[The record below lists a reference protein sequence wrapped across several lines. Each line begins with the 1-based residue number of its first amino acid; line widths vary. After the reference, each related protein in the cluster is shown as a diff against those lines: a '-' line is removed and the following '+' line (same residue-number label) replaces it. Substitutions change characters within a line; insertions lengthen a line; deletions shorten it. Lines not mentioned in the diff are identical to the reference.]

1 MGLFGFVKKAV
12 GFAAKT
18 ALSKVTGGVSDKV
31 FSALKATKAMKTMSV
46 KKPEMK
52 TTAAQLN
59 EIKYS
64 TAKLPKAKTA
74 AAEVGAAAKKY
85 FTQQAP
91 ARRARAARAPRPKP
105 ACKYGPRGSDGYCP
119 KKPAAAPRAPAQTK
133 ASKRASAAAGRA
145 AARLVPRITAAR
157 AAKAGAAARK
167 LLPYAGVAAAGA
179 GAYTL
184 VRKSKVGGAAGD
196 AIVDAHFRRQAKKDQ
211 NKINAFQAQLR
222 AERAAG
228 PVSSARV
235 KAIAKSHGL

>member
-31 FSALKATKAMKTMSV
+31 FSALKATKAMKNMSV

-52 TTAAQLN
+52 TTATQLN

-64 TAKLPKAKTA
+64 TAKVPKAKTA

-91 ARRARAARAPRPKP
+91 ARRARAGSRAPRPKP
-105 ACKYGPRGSDGYCP
+105 ACKYGPRGADGYCP
-119 KKPAAAPRAPAQTK
+119 PKPKSARRPGRSTRSGRIAAA
-133 ASKRASAAAGRA
+133 
-145 AARLVPRITAAR
+145 LVPRLTASR
-157 AAKAGAAARK
+157 AKKAAAVVKRN
-167 LLPYAGVAAAGA
+167 LPLAGVAAAGA
-179 GAYTL
+179 AAFGAT
-184 VRKSKVGGAAGD
+184 RASRFGGAAGD
-196 AIVDAHFRRQAKKDQ
+196 AVVSAVYARKAKKDQ
-211 NKINAFQAQLR
+211 AKLDAFRAQVN
-222 AERAAG
+222 AERARG

-235 KAIAKSHGL
+235 KEIAKAHGL